1 MKITIVGSGRAG
13 TAFSL
18 ALRRAGHH
26 VDVVH
31 HEDVAEI
38 RETEAVLLC
47 VPDDQVANVARSLPL
62 TSSKLVAHVS
72 GSLGLDVLAPHE
84 NIALLHPLAV
94 LVNEEVGARR
104 LVGANY
110 SVAGSHDV
118 LAIVRSLRG
127 RVLHLRDD
135 QRAAYHAAATVSANH
150 LVALMAHVAV
160 IARSVG
166 LTVEDFLPLARMAL
180 DDIESLGVERAL
192 TGPAS
197 RGDDDTIA
205 VHRAALPPSE
215 LALYDALSSAA
226 RLLAERRSVVSGR

>member
-1 MKITIVGSGRAG
+1 MNITIVGSGHAG

-31 HEDVAEI
+31 HGDAAQL
-38 RETEAVLLC
+38 RDADTVLLC
-47 VPDDQVANVARSLPL
+47 VPDDHVATMAMTILP
-62 TSSKLVAHVS
+62 TRAKLVAHVS

-84 NIALLHPLAV
+84 NIALMHPLAV

-118 LAIVRSLRG
+118 LAIVRSLQG

-135 QRAAYHAAATVSANH
+135 QRAAYHAAAAVSANH
-150 LVALMAHVAV
+150 LVALMAHVDV

-166 LTVEDFLPLARMAL
+166 LTVEDFLPLAHMAL
-180 DDIESLGVERAL
+180 EDVASMGVERAL

-197 RGDDDTIA
+197 RGDDATIA
-205 VHRAALPPSE
+205 VHRAALLPSE
-215 LALYDALSSAA
+215 LALYDALSKAA
-226 RLLAERRSVVSGR
+226 RSIAHHRTVASGR

>member
-1 MKITIVGSGRAG
+1 
-13 TAFSL
+13 
-18 ALRRAGHH
+18 
-26 VDVVH
+26 
-31 HEDVAEI
+31 
-38 RETEAVLLC
+38 
-47 VPDDQVANVARSLPL
+47 
-62 TSSKLVAHVS
+62 
-72 GSLGLDVLAPHE
+72 
-84 NIALLHPLAV
+84 
-94 LVNEEVGARR
+94 
-104 LVGANY
+104 
-110 SVAGSHDV
+110 
-118 LAIVRSLRG
+118 
-127 RVLHLRDD
+127 LRDD

-180 DDIESLGVERAL
+180 DDVESLGVERAL